1 MLQLVMVLFSLNYAG
16 HVSRQRDAEEKRK
29 ESARKAVAEKSEARY
44 TTPSRGQGTQ
54 TDDLPGEESL
64 G

>member
-1 MLQLVMVLFSLNYAG
+1 MVLFSLNYAG
-16 HVSRQRDAEEKRK
+16 HVSRQRAEEEKKK
-29 ESARKAVAEKSEARY
+29 EGARKAIQERAEARY